1 MQKFTQAYHNMK
13 NKHLTTNRQV
23 ASQRT
28 KKKLSKDL
36 EEKKSLHPLTQSIT
50 HSKNLDTHSMEI
62 GNSEKF
68 LNSIF

>member
-28 KKKLSKDL
+28 QKKKTFKRFRRKKIIAPFDTVNYTFSK
-36 EEKKSLHPLTQSIT
+36 KT
-50 HSKNLDTHSMEI
+50 
-62 GNSEKF
+62 
-68 LNSIF
+68 

>member
-50 HSKNLDTHSMEI
+50 HFQRKLR
-62 GNSEKF
+62 
-68 LNSIF
+68 

>member
-28 KKKLSKDL
+28 KKITSKRFRR
-36 EEKKSLHPLTQSIT
+36 KKIIAPFDTVNYT
-50 HSKNLDTHSMEI
+50 FSKNLETQH
-62 GNSEKF
+62 GNLRKF
-68 LNSIF
+68 LNSIP